1 MNQQKLNKAFI
12 WGFLFLYLM
21 VALISFCHA
30 VQFFNIGNEQWMS
43 IILAFSFELG
53 LALSLASILLSDK
66 NKSQTFPWILMIV
79 LTTVQV
85 VGNVYSVF
93 KYVSLSQEEYYQY
106 LAKPLLFFMEEVDE
120 NTIQVVVSWI
130 MGAILPIVALLMT
143 DMVAANIKHISDDDE
158 KPNELSETSY
168 ADNTEYVQEPV
179 IPVEV
184 PSPAS
189 EIPTEKHI
197 EEPVDPEPIAWK
209 EEPTVLDEIPVTYPV
224 EPILSNPTVFEDF
237 LKPDNSNTDIE
248 SIDEEPIANEYV
260 DLMEPVN
267 DEEYIPSED
276 ELNSYELNKTD
287 ENNLNDDILE
297 ELTDTPITES
307 EVQDKDKT
315 EPINEPVNIIDVI
328 TENLDSSILGKTQNE
343 FAEENSVSET
353 PAVSVNDIIQNLD
366 KTTSKDIPID
376 YTPIVEKNDT
386 EKTEVVNATGYNNKK
401 RDTAYFAESIPGPF
415 NQ

>member
-158 KPNELSETSY
+158 NPNELPETSY
-168 ADNTEYVQEPV
+168 TDNTEYVQEPV

-189 EIPTEKHI
+189 EIPAEKHI
-197 EEPVDPEPIAWK
+197 EEPVDPEPIVRK

-237 LKPDNSNTDIE
+237 LKSDNSNTDIE
-248 SIDEEPIANEYV
+248 SIDDEPIADEYA
-260 DLMEPVN
+260 DLIEPVN

-276 ELNSYELNKTD
+276 ELNSYGLNKTG

-297 ELTDTPITES
+297 ELTDTPIAES
-307 EVQDKDKT
+307 EVQDKDKD

-328 TENLDSSILGKTQNE
+328 TENLDSSILGKTQDE

-353 PAVSVNDIIQNLD
+353 SAVSVNDIIQNLD

-376 YTPIVEKNDT
+376 YTSVVEKNDT

-401 RDTAYFAESIPGPF
+401 RDAAYFAESIPGPF